1 MNRIHLFSAIA
12 LASLAS
18 CSSTSKAVGVHRVDD
33 LLGRVE
39 RVHLDA
45 ELCQLHAH
53 QSVEALRVLVMGE
66 YETTAA
72 EAFVE
77 LERNVAEFRFQ
88 SQRLQ
93 GDISPMNRSAVVVFE
108 RWMQDMDQFSSQHLR
123 DRSRKRLAETRE
135 LYTQVL
141 LDHAP
146 AQAELDHFALLL
158 DDHMLYL
165 SNDLS
170 ASAVASLAD
179 AIDLLRAELDDV
191 DVAVDSLKGAAAEYV
206 NTTAPIG
213 QVRPAP
219 GQTLPA
225 QESETSDEFE
235 SVESTDDEQS

>member
-53 QSVEALRVLVMGE
+53 QSVESLRLLVMGE

-72 EAFVE
+72 EAFGD
-77 LERNVAEFRFQ
+77 LEKNVAEFRFQ

-93 GDISPMNRSAVVVFE
+93 GDINPMNRSAVVVFE
-108 RWMQDMDQFSSQHLR
+108 RWMQDMDQFASQHLR

-141 LDHAP
+141 MNHAP

-179 AIDLLRAELDDV
+179 AIDLLRAELDEV
-191 DVAVDSLKGAAAEYV
+191 DESIDALKGAAAEYV

-219 GQTLPA
+219 GEQLPGDE
-225 QESETSDEFE
+225 QSSEAE
-235 SVESTDDEQS
+235 SVESESSDSDRL

>member
-1 MNRIHLFSAIA
+1 MNRIHLFSAIV

-45 ELCQLHAH
+45 ELCQLRAH

-66 YETTAA
+66 YATTAA
-72 EAFVE
+72 EAFAH
-77 LERNVAEFRFQ
+77 LEQNVAEFRFQ

-93 GDISPMNRSAVVVFE
+93 SDINPMNRSAVVVFE
-108 RWMQDMDQFSSQHLR
+108 RWMEDMDDFSSQHLR

-141 LDHAP
+141 MDHAP

-170 ASAVASLAD
+170 TSAVVSLAD
-179 AIDLLRAELDDV
+179 AIDLLRAELDEV
-191 DVAVDSLKGAAAEYV
+191 DVAIDSLKDAAAKYV
-206 NTTAPIG
+206 SATAPIG
-213 QVRPAP
+213 QVRPVSGERLPVAGP
-219 GQTLPA
+219 AGEAGQSM
-225 QESETSDEFE
+225 Q
-235 SVESTDDEQS
+235 SVDGE